1 MHIILLAMLSVAQAA
16 PTETRTGA
24 EPSEQA
30 QSSDWQAE
38 LQVQLEQARRDEP
51 QAVTAFAQVQP
62 IQNRA
67 GQLTFMTPDSEYR
80 FALLADRLLNGDEP
94 GEIRSAL
101 ARQLAP
107 AGKTQPEL
115 IVGLYELEQDPLV
128 RASLLYGLRRVDA
141 DRALPLIAES
151 LQSDDNGERF
161 EAAQVAGMHAAG
173 AQLGVELS
181 AVLSDLDPM
190 VRQAAANSLGV
201 HRVAFSAGDLAPL
214 LQDDSASVRLAA
226 LNALDRID
234 PTQAASL
241 CASMVNDDD
250 PRVARAAKRIA
261 P

>member
-1 MHIILLAMLSVAQAA
+1 MYLILLALLSAADAA
-16 PTETRTGA
+16 PQDIVQTETVT
-24 EPSEQA
+24 PA
-30 QSSDWQAE
+30 QPLDWQAE
-38 LQVQLEQARRDEP
+38 LEAQMDLAREDEP
-51 QAVTAFAQVQP
+51 EAVISFAEVQP

-67 GQLTFMTPDSEYR
+67 GQVSFFTPDSEYR
-80 FALLADRLLNGDEP
+80 HTLLAHRLLYGSDP
-94 GEIRSAL
+94 GEVRTAL

-107 AGKTQPEL
+107 AGKTQPKL

-128 RASLLYGLRRVDA
+128 RAALLYGLRRVDA
-141 DRALPLIAES
+141 ELALPLIAES
-151 LQSDDNGERF
+151 LQSSDNGERF

-181 AVLSDLDPM
+181 AVLSDSDPM

-214 LQDDSASVRLAA
+214 LQDDAASVRLAA
-226 LNALDRID
+226 LNALERID

-241 CASMVNDDD
+241 CAPMVNDAD